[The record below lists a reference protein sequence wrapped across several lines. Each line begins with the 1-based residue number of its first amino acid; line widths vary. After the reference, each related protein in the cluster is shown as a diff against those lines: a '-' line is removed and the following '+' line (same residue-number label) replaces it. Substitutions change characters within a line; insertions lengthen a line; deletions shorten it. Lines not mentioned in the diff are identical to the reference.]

1 MYYWMKKQLQH
12 NTFFFKKNRLI
23 GKKHT
28 LEVIWQTIVLSMLT
42 KIAS

>member
-12 NTFFFKKNRLI
+12 NNFLKKNRLI

-28 LEVIWQTIVLSMLT
+28 LEVIWKTSVLSMLT